1 MGNGRKQTWKRV
13 RGRESREDLSPSLP
27 NPAPSPFFP
36 AHFSL
41 LFPNY
46 LKACLQ
52 AYYVHSFIS
61 NFLWYIFNLSTFGAL
76 LLIIGKG
83 IWYNYLFNSVLDWKT
98 VFFFFLNFF
107 FFSFY
112 RIFYTYFPLLSPV
125 SLTPPP
131 PSPPAPAICSRQE
144 RTAICSRSFAP
155 DHSIDYSAFLAYAK
169 SAGRFVGWKTL
180 YWLTF

>member
-13 RGRESREDLSPSLP
+13 RGRESREDLSPSLR

-61 NFLWYIFNLSTFGAL
+61 IFLWYIFNLSTFGAL

-83 IWYNYLFNSVLDWKT
+83 IWYNYLFNSVLDWET

-131 PSPPAPAICSRQE
+131 PPPLQPPPSAPDKSE
-144 RTAICSRSFAP
+144 RPFAP
-155 DHSIDYSAFLAYAK
+155 DHLLQTIRSTIPRS
-169 SAGRFVGWKTL
+169 
-180 YWLTF
+180 WLTQKVRAVLWAERLCTD